1 MRMYEIASAE
11 EQITLFKLITD
22 KVWQSLADQ
31 KKQQDEQAAQQR
43 RQAAMTGSGRA
54 KRGSAKPKPMP
65 SVPTAPPKPIA
76 SQPTAMR
83 STNTTPSTSSSA
95 SSPNVKTNVGL
106 AQDDGLADERI
117 AAFPQLSQQ
126 KAVLPIRLR

>member
-54 KRGSAKPKPMP
+54 KRGSAKPKPIKP
-65 SVPTAPPKPIA
+65 IKPIKPVPVAPPPKPQPI
-76 SQPTAMR
+76 QPTQQQTQAPN
-83 STNTTPSTSSSA
+83 NTTPNNA
-95 SSPNVKTNVGL
+95 M
-106 AQDDGLADERI
+106 AQQSDGLADQRI
-117 AAFPQLSQQ
+117 AYYPQQRQQ
-126 KAVLPIRLR
+126 SAILPIRLR

>member
-83 STNTTPSTSSSA
+83 STNTTPSSSSSA
-95 SSPNVKTNVGL
+95 PSPNVKTNVGL

-117 AAFPQLSQQ
+117 AAFPQLRQQ

>member
-1 MRMYEIASAE
+1 MYEIASAE

-43 RQAAMTGSGRA
+43 RQAAMSGGRA
-54 KRGSAKPKPMP
+54 KRSSAKPKPMP

-83 STNTTPSTSSSA
+83 STNTTPSSSSSA

>member
-1 MRMYEIASAE
+1 
-11 EQITLFKLITD
+11 
-22 KVWQSLADQ
+22 
-31 KKQQDEQAAQQR
+31 
-43 RQAAMTGSGRA
+43 
-54 KRGSAKPKPMP
+54 
-65 SVPTAPPKPIA
+65 TAPPKPIA

-95 SSPNVKTNVGL
+95 SSPNVKTHVGL

-117 AAFPQLSQQ
+117 AAFPQLRQQ

>member
-1 MRMYEIASAE
+1 MYEIASAE

-95 SSPNVKTNVGL
+95 TSPNVNTNVGL

-117 AAFPQLSQQ
+117 ASFPQLRQQ
-126 KAVLPIRLR
+126 TAILPIRLR